1 MMCEI
6 CVTFLIIKSMKDWPL
21 QKVKYITRGESTQTT
36 LTILWDVEETPQDF
50 LDQNL
55 YVVVDTSIWSRQ
67 VNLLFYI
74 YDISSHICMCHH
86 QNIAP

>member
-55 YVVVDTSIWSRQ
+55 YD
-67 VNLLFYI
+67 L
-74 YDISSHICMCHH
+74 
-86 QNIAP
+86 